1 MGIKRGTLE
10 VGSIFRGSVVIS
22 KVYRGTTVIYE
33 LADGTFLELI
43 EDITVAGSAVTSV
56 QFSGFTATKEDT
68 LLLVGDIVGGGANGN
83 GKIYVNGNNTDTNYR
98 VQTINAYGNVVT
110 AYRASFPNTH
120 DVAVS
125 SSKTLIVIDIK
136 LTNDGYVTLQAQD
149 SHVYGGASLTMHERS
164 VSSTFTMS
172 SITQLDITGVANAI
186 GIGSRFS
193 LYKIVGV

>member
-56 QFSGFTATKEDT
+56 QFTGFTATKEDT
-68 LLLVGDIVGGGANGN
+68 LVLVSELLTDAGHGFQLMVNNNLTASNYYYQYLFGDGTGVSGSRGNFGYYIFGSSPSDFSIAN
-83 GKIYVNGNNTDTNYR
+83 
-98 VQTINAYGNVVT
+98 
-110 AYRASFPNTH
+110 
-120 DVAVS
+120 
-125 SSKTLIVIDIK
+125 IK
-136 LTNDGYVTLQAQD
+136 LTNDGYFTVQSDTTR
-149 SHVYGGASLTMHERS
+149 ASGSSLKLMDNY

-172 SITQLDITGVANAI
+172 DITQLDIVAGGANKI
-186 GIGSRFS
+186 FVGSKFQ
-193 LYKIVGV
+193 LYKVVA